1 MNDHNFQYLINAY
14 IDNELDVTKS
24 LELEQHMNECST
36 CSNMYKSY
44 LNIHNDL
51 QNKEFYFQADNTLL
65 KRINSSIGNSVV
77 KQPVYYKRNIFAW
90 QNISL
95 GIAASIIIFLS
106 VIVTRNNSVNNNLN
120 EYILSN
126 HLRSLVLNTD
136 QAGVSHLTD
145 VTSTDEHTVKPW
157 FDGKLDFS
165 PPVIDLNDKGFPLI
179 GGRLDYIKNR
189 QAAVLVYKYKKHII
203 NMFITLAGNN
213 LNANAE
219 NETIRGFNLISWQKS
234 GMNFWVISDLSNV
247 QLQLFTDLIKSNI

>member
-1 MNDHNFQYLINAY
+1 MNAHNFQYLIHAY
-14 IDNELDVTKS
+14 IDNELDIAKS
-24 LELEQHMNECST
+24 LELEQHMNECIA

-44 LNIHNDL
+44 LNIHNEL
-51 QNKEFYFQADNTLL
+51 QEKEFYFEADNTLL
-65 KRINSSIGNSVV
+65 KRINSSISNSIA

-95 GIAASIIIFLS
+95 GIAAVIIIFLS
-106 VIVTRNNSVNNNLN
+106 VIVTMNNSVNNNLD
-120 EYILSN
+120 EYVVSN

-179 GGRLDYIKNR
+179 GGRLDYIKSQ

-203 NMFITLAGNN
+203 NMFVTLPNNN
-213 LNANAE
+213 LNLNSGTARL
-219 NETIRGFNLISWQKS
+219 RGFNLISWKKS
-234 GMNFWVISDLSNV
+234 GMDFWVISDLSSD
-247 QLQLFTDLIKSNI
+247 QLQLFTDIIKSKI